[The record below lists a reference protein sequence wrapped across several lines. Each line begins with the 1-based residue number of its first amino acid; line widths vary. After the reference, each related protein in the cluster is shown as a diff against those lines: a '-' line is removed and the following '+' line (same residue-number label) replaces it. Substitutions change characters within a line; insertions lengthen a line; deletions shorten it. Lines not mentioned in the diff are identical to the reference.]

1 MDTMAIANS
10 LLSMQA
16 DQTRQTITIA
26 NIKQAAVQQNMVANL
41 LEQNAPQL
49 MPEGSNFST
58 YA

>member
-26 NIKQAAVQQNMVANL
+26 VIKQAAAQQNMVVNL
-41 LEQNAPQL
+41 LEQNARRS
-49 MPEGSNFST
+49 MP
-58 YA
+58 

>member
-16 DQTRQTITIA
+16 DQTRQTITMAI
-26 NIKQAAVQQNMVANL
+26 IKQAAAQQNMVANL
-41 LEQNAPQL
+41 LEQSVQQP
-49 MPEGSNFST
+49 MPEGSRFST

>member
-1 MDTMAIANS
+1 MDTMAIASS

-26 NIKQAAVQQNMVANL
+26 IVKQAAAQQNMVANL
-41 LEQNAPQL
+41 LAQNAQQP